1 MRMVWQTKHFGK
13 ERFHSH
19 NLLIVAAVL
28 ILCVAAEKCADRFAR
43 GKPTTPDGKTIIRG
57 IHLWNIGIRSR
68 YKNWGCL
75 KIAKSPKRT
84 MSLRTS
90 AHAGVAIPPIFK
102 HLR

>member
-68 YKNWGCL
+68 YKNSPGAWL
-75 KIAKSPKRT
+75 PAKLVVPMRFDG
-84 MSLRTS
+84 R
-90 AHAGVAIPPIFK
+90 
-102 HLR
+102 

>member
-75 KIAKSPKRT
+75 KIAKNE
-84 MSLRTS
+84 MSLRASDRVT
-90 AHAGVAIPPIFK
+90 GVAIPRIDV
-102 HLR
+102 